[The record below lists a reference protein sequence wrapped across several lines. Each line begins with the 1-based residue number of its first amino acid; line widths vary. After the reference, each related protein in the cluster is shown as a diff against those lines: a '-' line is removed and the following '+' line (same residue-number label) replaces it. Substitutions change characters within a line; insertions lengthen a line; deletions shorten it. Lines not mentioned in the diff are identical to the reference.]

1 MGSVDTGSR
10 SPSGPRRSPRG
21 RTADARRTAPRVSE
35 SRYLVRRMVALVL
48 AGLIVVGGVLAVRT
62 LGSSFSGA
70 GETVSATEAPADGAT
85 GAAPDTNMDA
95 GGESS
100 PATVP
105 EAPVSSD
112 TAAVTPES
120 VAPTTVHIPTPADP
134 ARVLIIGDSD
144 AGTFGPYLQRL
155 LAATGVVDTTLDY
168 KVSSGLAR
176 PDFFNWHEELDRQ
189 LSEVDPHIVVVTFGG
204 NDAQFLADESGDSV
218 ASMPTPDSDNAEWT
232 AEYRERVG
240 RIVGALED
248 RDVVWVGIPSH
259 VDPEVRFRMN
269 LQNEAVKAELAQ
281 YPEVDFVDTWRRFAG
296 RNGNYAE
303 FVIDPRDGMG
313 KDVRAGDGFHLN
325 EVGAE
330 ILAID
335 IAQVVYERLR
345 ARGAGI

>member
-1 MGSVDTGSR
+1 MASR
-10 SPSGPRRSPRG
+10 PPSGPQRRSSRGRAGDSG
-21 RTADARRTAPRVSE
+21 RTAPVSE
-35 SRYLVRRMVALVL
+35 HRYLLRRLVALVL

-62 LGSSFSGA
+62 LASLVSGPDESLAAAEGSPVTVLDAVSDVTVLNAASDAAVSDGA
-70 GETVSATEAPADGAT
+70 SDAAVPADTSADMTAPA
-85 GAAPDTNMDA
+85 
-95 GGESS
+95 
-100 PATVP
+100 
-105 EAPVSSD
+105 
-112 TAAVTPES
+112 
-120 VAPTTVHIPTPADP
+120 TTVHVPTPADP

-176 PDFFNWHEELDRQ
+176 PDFYNWHDELERQ
-189 LSEVDPHIVVVTFGG
+189 LAAVDPHIVVVTFGG
-204 NDAQFLADESGDSV
+204 NDAQFLADENGDSV
-218 ASMPTPDSDNAEWT
+218 APMPTPDSDNAEWT
-232 AEYRERVG
+232 AQYRSRVG
-240 RIVGALED
+240 RIVAALD
-248 RDVVWVGIPSH
+248 GRDVVWVGIPSH
-259 VDPEVRFRMN
+259 IDPEIRFRMN
-269 LQNEAVKAELAQ
+269 VQNEAVKAELAQ

-313 KDVRAGDGFHLN
+313 KDVRASDGFHLN

-335 IAQVVYERLR
+335 IAQVVYEQLR